1 MSVGHALDCSQTE
14 PLAEMESTAHD
25 VFVRLLEQYRA
36 SLRRLA
42 WSYTR
47 NSAQR
52 DDLFQEIALAIWRAH
67 PGFRGECS
75 ERTFVFRIAH
85 NRGLSFL
92 ARHADSPEVIDDVDA
107 WQARDVNHKVGLP
120 HGRMW
125 NICAKPSASY
135 P

>member
-1 MSVGHALDCSQTE
+1 MSVGHALDHLQAE

-52 DDLFQEIALAIWRAH
+52 DDLFKEIALAIWRAR

-85 NRGLSFL
+85 IAAS
-92 ARHADSPEVIDDVDA
+92 A
-107 WQARDVNHKVGLP
+107 
-120 HGRMW
+120 
-125 NICAKPSASY
+125 PSRIVSLD
-135 P
+135 